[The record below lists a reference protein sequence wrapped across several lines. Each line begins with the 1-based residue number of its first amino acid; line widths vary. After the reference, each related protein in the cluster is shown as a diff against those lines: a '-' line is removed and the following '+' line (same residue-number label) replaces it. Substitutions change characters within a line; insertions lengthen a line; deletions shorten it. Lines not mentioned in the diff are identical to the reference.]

1 MSLPNFERSQRMAE
15 ADLSAVPWVDRMV
28 DEMRSADPKA
38 ARFPY
43 TELRGPPRA
52 SSKTNEPY
60 HATVVLRKDKTCRGT
75 GMSVHVFLDG
85 TIKPSRKRYNV
96 FTARAASVDEMGKN
110 AHLLNSTGAG
120 DGEAQTNETIAETSQ
135 AQGEQKS
142 SGQ

>member
-43 TELRGPPRA
+43 TELRG
-52 SSKTNEPY
+52 
-60 HATVVLRKDKTCRGT
+60 T

-96 FTARAASVDEMGKN
+96 FTARAASADEMGKN

-120 DGEAQTNETIAETSQ
+120 DGKAQTNETIAETSQ